1 MNGIPR
7 PEHPRPRFLR
17 KSWENLNGVWEYAFD
32 FSLSGREKGWNART
46 SLDGTITVPFCPES
60 ARSGVGFTDFL
71 PAVWLL
77 RRFDVPAERLAGDV
91 LLHFGAVDYEAEVF
105 VNGVFAGRHTG
116 GYTPFATG
124 RHGAAARR
132 REHPCRVRAG
142 RRPQRPPAVGQAVG
156 GAGVRGLLLHPHHRR
171 LADRLAGI
179 RAEAASRRLAGFA
192 RRAQRQ
198 AGFRRLLPRGHGRL
212 RAARSGVFGGKPAGE
227 TLLRLGGAAVRGSL
241 AVQPCGCGA

>member
-7 PEHPRPRFLR
+7 PEHPRPRFFR

-116 GYTPFATG
+116 GYTPFALDVT
-124 RHGAAARR
+124 ALL
-132 REHPCRVRAG
+132 RAG
-142 RRPQRPPAVGQAVG
+142 ENILVVYARDDVRSGLQPSGKQSTALASEGCYYTRTT
-156 GAGVRGLLLHPHHRR
+156 GVWQTVWLEFVPKQR
-171 LADRLAGI
+171 LAD
-179 RAEAASRRLAGFA
+179 
-192 RRAQRQ
+192 
-198 AGFRRLLPRGHGRL
+198 
-212 RAARSGVFGGKPAGE
+212 
-227 TLLRLGGAAVRGSL
+227 
-241 AVQPCGCGA
+241 

>member
-7 PEHPRPRFLR
+7 PEHPRPRFFR

-105 VNGVFAGRHTG
+105 VNGAFAGRHTG
-116 GYTPFATG
+116 GYTPFALDVTALLRAG
-124 RHGAAARR
+124 
-132 REHPCRVRAG
+132 ENICRVCAG

-156 GAGVRGLLLHPHHRR
+156 GAGVRGLLLDPHHRVWQTVWLEFVPKQR
-171 LADRLAGI
+171 LSDWQASPTRAMASWISPPSSTGTRTAARCAFGRLW
-179 RAEAASRRLAGFA
+179 AASPPERRCCGSAA
-192 RRAQRQ
+192 RRC
-198 AGFRRLLPRGHGRL
+198 
-212 RAARSGVFGGKPAGE
+212 AARWRCS
-227 TLLRLGGAAVRGSL
+227 
-241 AVQPCGCGA
+241 PCGCGA

>member
-7 PEHPRPRFLR
+7 PEHPRPRFFR

-116 GYTPFATG
+116 GYTPFALDVTALLRAGENILVVYARDDVRSGLQPSGKQSTALASEGCYYTRTTG
-124 RHGAAARR
+124 VWQTVWLEFVPKQRLSDWQASPDARNGKLDFAAFFHGDTDGCAL
-132 REHPCRVRAG
+132 RVRAS
-142 RRPQRPPAVGQAVG
+142 
-156 GAGVRGLLLHPHHRR
+156 L
-171 LADRLAGI
+171 
-179 RAEAASRRLAGFA
+179 
-192 RRAQRQ
+192 
-198 AGFRRLLPRGHGRL
+198 
-212 RAARSGVFGGKPAGE
+212 GGKPAGE
-227 TLLRLGGAAVRGSL
+227 TLLRLGGAAARG
-241 AVQPCGCGA
+241 